1 MSPSRT
7 QRGHRRRGNGWLTAA
22 AVIAAAALFLPVLLL
37 PLTTSVS
44 TWAWLP
50 LLLLGLAGLLWLI
63 VRRRRPGVRPMA
75 VGVVALAAIGAVVVS
90 QTLAVTP
97 PITGADGE
105 RVPGSIA
112 SVEKVDLN
120 GSEQWITVRGHEES
134 NPVLLNLG
142 MGGPGGG
149 GFFNSTEF
157 RPLEEH
163 FTVVN
168 WDEPGT
174 GKSYGA
180 VPFDELDRER
190 FVADATALTNHLRQ
204 RFGQDKIYVY
214 GVSWSSI
221 LGIWLVQE
229 HPDLF
234 HAFISSGQMVNT
246 TENDRMGYEL
256 ALEHLEEQGDTD
268 RAEKLRDNG
277 PPPYYGDNVVRPYVD
292 FLDVLNEIMG
302 IPRYTLVVPIIPFLV
317 PEYGYIDKI
326 NHTRGLIK
334 SFNAV
339 YPQLE
344 NLDFVEQA
352 PSLDVPVFFFVG
364 RHDVNAMSSLVE
376 EYYETLSAPEKRLVW
391 LEGGHGLGSADNKD
405 LFIDVMIE
413 QVRPLSQ

>member
-1 MSPSRT
+1 MTSRT
-7 QRGHRRRGNGWLTAA
+7 REPKGRAHAWVTAA
-22 AVIAAAALFLPVLLL
+22 AVVVAVVVFLPVLLL
-37 PLTTSVS
+37 PLTTSVPI
-44 TWAWLP
+44 WAWLP
-50 LLLLGLAGLLWLI
+50 LLVLAVTALVWL
-63 VRRRRPGVRPMA
+63 VVGRRRRWVRPAA
-75 VGVVALAAIGAVVVS
+75 VGVVTLAAIGAVVAS

-97 PITGADGE
+97 PITGPDGE
-105 RVPGSIA
+105 RVRGSIA
-112 SVEKVDLN
+112 SMESVELG
-120 GSEQWITVRGHEES
+120 GSEQWITIRGHDES

-149 GFFNSTEF
+149 GFFNSSEF

-190 FVADATALTNHLRQ
+190 FVNDATALTNHLRE

-221 LGIWLVQE
+221 IGIWLVQE
-229 HPDLF
+229 HPELF

-246 TENDRMGYEL
+246 TENDRKGYEL
-256 ALEHLEEQGDTD
+256 ALAHLEEQGETG
-268 RAEKLRDNG
+268 RAEKLRENG
-277 PPPYYGDNVVRPYVD
+277 PPPYHGDAVVWPYVD

-302 IPRYTLVVPIIPFLV
+302 VPRYTVVVPLLGFLV
-317 PEYGYIDKI
+317 PEYGYVDTI
-326 NHTRGLIK
+326 NHTRGLID

-344 NLDFVEQA
+344 DLDFVEQA
-352 PSLDVPVFFFVG
+352 PSLEVPVFFFVG
-364 RHDVNAMSSLVE
+364 RDDVNAMPSLVE
-376 EYYETLSAPEKRLVW
+376 EYYEMLSAPEKELIW
-391 LEGGHGLGSADNKD
+391 LEGGHGLGSAENKD
-405 LFIDVMIE
+405 LFVDVMLA
-413 QVRPLSQ
+413 QVRPLSR